1 MVIPSLEK
9 GVPSLMLSR
18 IFVLG
23 QLRERVVIRHQVLT
37 TEKVPFSYRVAGL
50 GSRFLAW
57 LIDLFL
63 IVGLD
68 FMGLM
73 VGSVLV
79 IGRPGLGRALFIVWN
94 FAVMWGYFLF
104 FEWLWHGQTPG
115 KAMMGIRVIQ
125 WRGTEINFFQA
136 AVRNLLRFVDSLPVP
151 LPLGPGLIGFVVA
164 ACNRENRRLGDLA
177 ADTLVVHV
185 ERKAQPILALGDAR
199 GQADRQRLALLRQ
212 RLSQL
217 DREQKQTL
225 LDLCLRRD
233 QLRVLERA
241 RLFQAAAQFFEQR
254 LQLAPEEHESAEK
267 FVLQMAAALSER
279 PGGREID
286 T

>member
-1 MVIPSLEK
+1 
-9 GVPSLMLSR
+9 
-18 IFVLG
+18 
-23 QLRERVVIRHQVLT
+23 VIRHQVLT

-57 LIDLFL
+57 LVDLFV
-63 IVGLD
+63 IMGLD
-68 FMGLM
+68 FMGAM
-73 VGSVLV
+73 VGSVLIV
-79 IGRPGLGRALFIVWN
+79 GRPGLGSALFLVWN
-94 FAVMWGYFLF
+94 FVVLWGYFLS

-115 KAMMGIRVIQ
+115 KSLLGIRVIQ
-125 WRGTEINFFQA
+125 WSGTEMNFFQS
-136 AVRNLLRFVDSLPVP
+136 AVRNLLRVVDSLPVP
-151 LPLGPGLIGFVVA
+151 VPLGAGLLGFVVA

-185 ERKAQPILALGDAR
+185 ERNVRPVLALAEGR
-199 GQADRQRLALLRQ
+199 GAADRQRLALLRQ

-233 QLRVLERA
+233 QLRVQERA

-254 LQLAPEEHESAEK
+254 LELTPEEYESAEK
-267 FVLQMAAALSER
+267 FVLQMVAVLSA
-279 PGGREID
+279 PSH
-286 T
+286 

>member
-1 MVIPSLEK
+1 MATV
-9 GVPSLMLSR
+9 GCA
-18 IFVLG
+18 G
-23 QLRERVVIRHQVLT
+23 ERGVIRLQVLT

-57 LIDLFL
+57 LVDLFV

-68 FMGLM
+68 SMGLM
-73 VGSVLV
+73 VGSVL
-79 IGRPGLGRALFIVWN
+79 ILGRPGLGSSLFIVWN
-94 FAVMWGYFLF
+94 FLVMWGYFLF

-115 KAMMGIRVIQ
+115 KALLGIRVIQ
-125 WRGTEINFFQA
+125 WRGTEMNFFQA
-136 AVRNLLRFVDSLPVP
+136 TVRNLLRVIDSLPVP
-151 LPLGPGLIGFVVA
+151 LPLGPGLLGFVVA
-164 ACNRENRRLGDLA
+164 ACNRENRRLGDLT

-185 ERKAQPILALGDAR
+185 ERNVRPILTLGDVYGA
-199 GQADRQRLALLRQ
+199 ADRQRLALLRQ
-212 RLSQL
+212 RLNQL

-233 QLRVLERA
+233 QLRIVERA

-254 LQLAPEEHESAEK
+254 LDLAPEEHQSAEK
-267 FVLQMAAALSER
+267 FVLQVAAVLGER
-279 PGGREID
+279 PGGRESE